1 MGGDR
6 YVHLFLVVII
16 SQCTHISKHR
26 IVYLK
31 YIQFSFA
38 INKQTNKMETGY
50 CQGSGPFLWACFP
63 ASLTLHR
70 RGRLTQG
77 MAVGWAYVCVA
88 ASGGPYV
95 VLSVSVFQTSAR
107 SLSLSFA
114 FPYLSVSLSLPV
126 FCDRSCFDS
135 TQQKGRL
142 TQKDSEKKKRH
153 LLWSLHHHRVYVSCC
168 WAQRPAGK
176 WWNLLF
182 WKFLEAMKAINVP
195 GMA

>member
-16 SQCTHISKHR
+16 SQCTHISKHC

-142 TQKDSEKKKRH
+142 TQKDSEKKKKAFVMKSPPPQGVCVM
-153 LLWSLHHHRVYVSCC
+153 LLGPEASREVMEST
-168 WAQRPAGK
+168 
-176 WWNLLF
+176 
-182 WKFLEAMKAINVP
+182 FLKVFRGDESH
-195 GMA
+195 